1 MNSFGEEF
9 NDIEE
14 SENCMLWQMMLD
26 SQVVSITVNHD
37 QILRS
42 MSFEMSDGSIVDFGQ
57 SNSDFDQK
65 EVTFEQPYQRLIG
78 FTALVNEED

>member
-9 NDIEE
+9 NDRVEN
-14 SENCMLWQMMLD
+14 ENCMLWQMMPD
-26 SQVVSITVNHD
+26 SQVISITVNYD

-57 SNSDFDQK
+57 SNSDFDQE
-65 EVTFEQPYQRLIG
+65 EVTFQPYQRLIG

>member
-1 MNSFGEEF
+1 
-9 NDIEE
+9 
-14 SENCMLWQMMLD
+14 MLWQMMLD

-65 EVTFEQPYQRLIG
+65 EVIFEQPYQRLIG